1 MKERRVIFS
10 IGVTYDTPAV
20 KLKKIPEIIRH
31 IVEEVDNARFD
42 RSHFK
47 SFDDSALV
55 FETAFFTTSGE
66 YKEYMDVQ
74 QEINLRIH
82 EAFER
87 EGVEMAYPTQTLY
100 VKK

>member
-1 MKERRVIFS
+1 MKERRTTFT
-10 IGVTYDTPAV
+10 IGVTYDTPAE
-20 KLKKIPEIIRH
+20 KLKKIPEIIRQ
-31 IVEEVDNARFD
+31 IIEEVNNARFD

-47 SFDDSALV
+47 SFDDSALA
-55 FETAFFTTSGE
+55 FETAYFITSGE
-66 YKEYMDVQ
+66 YKEYMEVQ
-74 QEINLRIH
+74 QEINFRIH